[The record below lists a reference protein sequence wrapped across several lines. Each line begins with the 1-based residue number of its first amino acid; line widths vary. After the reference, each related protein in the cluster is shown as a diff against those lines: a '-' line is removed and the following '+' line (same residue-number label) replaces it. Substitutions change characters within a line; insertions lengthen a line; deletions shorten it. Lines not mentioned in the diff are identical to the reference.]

1 LNQNSRYFFY
11 GSPAKY
17 ALVGQEDQ
25 HIWLVLNSLE
35 LAKFISLTF
44 ESKITTVIFDLTTFE
59 NYTPELIDNS
69 VCFNWKVP
77 INVLHDTSVLVT
89 DNEQIKSTVYTGSEM
104 QLKEIFDHDILLL
117 PANRCQELQQQLMCI
132 YSICKKFNTDRSLFN
147 QIKEKHLEIFQR
159 PMSEYDEKITKLNI
173 VYDLCVSIEAYT
185 KPTDELISLQ
195 ASKTHK
201 NNLLNKVLI

>member
-1 LNQNSRYFFY
+1 MNQNSRYFFY

-132 YSICKKFNTDRSLFN
+132 YSIFKKFNTDRSLFN
-147 QIKEKHLEIFQR
+147 QIKEIVGTNLELEQIELELYNLANTILAASPIQG
-159 PMSEYDEKITKLNI
+159 KIILAEI
-173 VYDLCVSIEAYT
+173 GRFYE
-185 KPTDELISLQ
+185 
-195 ASKTHK
+195 
-201 NNLLNKVLI
+201 

>member
-1 LNQNSRYFFY
+1 MNQNSRYFFY

-35 LAKFISLTF
+35 LAKFISLAF

-132 YSICKKFNTDRSLFN
+132 YSICKKFNTDRSLLN
-147 QIKEKHLEIFQR
+147 QIKEIVGTNLELEQIELELYNLANTILAASPIQG
-159 PMSEYDEKITKLNI
+159 KIILAEI
-173 VYDLCVSIEAYT
+173 GRFYE
-185 KPTDELISLQ
+185 
-195 ASKTHK
+195 
-201 NNLLNKVLI
+201 